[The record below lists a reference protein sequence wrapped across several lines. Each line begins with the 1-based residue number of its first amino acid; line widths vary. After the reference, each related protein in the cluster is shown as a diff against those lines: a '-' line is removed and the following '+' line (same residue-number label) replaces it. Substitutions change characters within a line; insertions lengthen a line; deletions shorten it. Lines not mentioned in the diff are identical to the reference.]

1 MSDRCKY
8 VMFDWISSDVPILFP
23 SFITH
28 NEIIRMVQSVYSG
41 VTPISAGFVS
51 HDKTCYGRST
61 SVNLNSRNDVDTAIV
76 TLLFKNE

>member
-8 VMFDWISSDVPILFP
+8 VMFDWISSEVPILFP
-23 SFITH
+23 SYIGH